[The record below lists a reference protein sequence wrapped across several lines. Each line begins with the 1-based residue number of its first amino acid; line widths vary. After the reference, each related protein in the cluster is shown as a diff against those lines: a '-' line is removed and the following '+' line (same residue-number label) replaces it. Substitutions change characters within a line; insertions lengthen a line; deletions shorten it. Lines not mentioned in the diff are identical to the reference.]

1 MAITTVD
8 GIVAA
13 AKQQRP
19 YYKPSLTAKAAA
31 AWQSIWTAAGMP
43 GAGAA
48 AGSAAGAACDN
59 TTAGALPW
67 TSPGGANTAYLAALE
82 WACTTAGVFFLAD
95 RLVHTSALSGIVTT
109 AQTVGSAAL
118 TRYTT
123 GEDVE
128 CWLEIYAATGATA
141 VTATVS
147 YTNEAG
153 TAGRTG
159 TASIVATTV
168 AGQMFPVALQSGDKG
183 VRSVQSVTLSASTL
197 TAGNFGI
204 TLLKRLATMNVLQ
217 ANSGGV
223 LDFGGTGLPQVQA
236 GACLSFLCLASTT
249 STGILTGVVKT
260 AEG

>member
-8 GIVAA
+8 QLVAA

-19 YYKPSLTAKAAA
+19 FYKPSLGAKAAA
-31 AWQSIWTAAGMP
+31 AFQSMWTSAGMP

-48 AGSAAGAACDN
+48 QGTAAGAICDN
-59 TTAGALPW
+59 TTAGSLPW

-82 WACTTAGVFFLAD
+82 WACTTAGVFWLVD

-109 AQTVGSAAL
+109 AQTVNSAAL

-128 CWLEIYAATGATA
+128 CWIEIYAATGATA

-168 AGQMFPVALQSGDKG
+168 AGQMFPVALQAGDKG

-204 TLLKRLATMNVLQ
+204 TLIKRLATLNVPA
-217 ANSGGV
+217 ANGGGV
-223 LDFGGTGLPQVQA
+223 LDWGGTGFPQVAA
-236 GACLSFLCLASTT
+236 GACLSWICLASTT
-249 STGILTGVVKT
+249 STGILTGLVKT